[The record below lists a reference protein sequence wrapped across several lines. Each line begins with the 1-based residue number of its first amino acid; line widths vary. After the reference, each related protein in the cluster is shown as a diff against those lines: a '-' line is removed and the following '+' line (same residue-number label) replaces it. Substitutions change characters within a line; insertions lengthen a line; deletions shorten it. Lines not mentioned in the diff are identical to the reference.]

1 MVEVNLGNGD
11 VGIMQ
16 TVNPEN
22 DEVSIQFS
30 QLDDSGKLGESIELD
45 SGEPICKLIFNN
57 IDGLENLINILE
69 LLRKRV
75 YRSNHFYEK
84 MLP

>member
-1 MVEVNLGNGD
+1 MIEINLGNGD
-11 VGIMQ
+11 IAITQ
-16 TVNPEN
+16 KANSEN
-22 DEVSIQFS
+22 DEISIEFS
-30 QLDDSGKLGESIELD
+30 QLNDSGKLGEFVELD
-45 SGEPICKLIFNN
+45 SGKPICKLVFNN

-69 LLRKRV
+69 LLRERV